1 MVQRLR
7 LQASNAGVWVQ
18 SLVRELRS
26 HMLCSVVKLK
36 KKQTKKKQLMG
47 TLKAWSVA
55 QKTIGTI
62 FRGFAKVSLREV
74 PGRPTWTQ
82 IQIAILGVTT
92 SPYSLSPKPR
102 VT

>member
-1 MVQRLR
+1 MQ
-7 LQASNAGVWVQ
+7 GVWVQ

-26 HMLCSVVKLK
+26 QLLCSVVKLK
-36 KKQTKKKQLMG
+36 KKKKKQLMG

>member
-1 MVQRLR
+1 
-7 LQASNAGVWVQ
+7 
-18 SLVRELRS
+18 
-26 HMLCSVVKLK
+26 
-36 KKQTKKKQLMG
+36 MG
-47 TLKAWSVA
+47 TLKAWPVA
-55 QKTIGTI
+55 QKTIDTI